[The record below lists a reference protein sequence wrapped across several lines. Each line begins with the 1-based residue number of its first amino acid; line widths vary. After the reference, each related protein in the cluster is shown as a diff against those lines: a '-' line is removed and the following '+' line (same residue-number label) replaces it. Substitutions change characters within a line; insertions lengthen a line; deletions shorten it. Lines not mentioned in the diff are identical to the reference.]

1 MCVYNFISI
10 LLIFDEFISIKK
22 KQDHHS
28 SVDLIPSEESNLSF
42 SLPFL
47 LIRMIF
53 LIFDVEIILF
63 I

>member
-10 LLIFDEFISIKK
+10 LLIFDKFISIKK
-22 KQDHHS
+22 KDHHS